1 MITTEKLN
9 AIIDEIEHRLAPNP
23 DYFGVSYTKKA
34 LVERILDECSMQ
46 SCAKTLINVFS
57 KDASTKRSAKE
68 IVNALADEID
78 TMETND
84 IYQMI
89 GTWKGVMSVLIF
101 VL

>member
-1 MITTEKLN
+1 MITTEILN
-9 AIIDEIEHRLAPNP
+9 KITDEIEHRLAPNP
-23 DYFGVSYTKKA
+23 NYFGVSYAKKA

-46 SCAKTLINVFS
+46 SCAKTLIDVFG

-78 TMETND
+78 TIETND

-89 GTWKGVMSVLIF
+89 STWKGTMSVLIF